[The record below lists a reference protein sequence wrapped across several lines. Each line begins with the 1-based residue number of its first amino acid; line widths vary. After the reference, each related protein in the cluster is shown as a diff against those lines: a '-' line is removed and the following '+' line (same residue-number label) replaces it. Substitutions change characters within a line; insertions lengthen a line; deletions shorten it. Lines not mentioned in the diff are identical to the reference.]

1 VPRDPRRAVHVQP
14 GCPALTLS
22 LCARVQIRLCNREIR
37 GEDNDNLSVV
47 RVDKELTS
55 LEGVLRRD
63 VGGLNAAFSE
73 AELIESV
80 KHAIEAMR
88 TFRLLHAVLVVGA
101 GGGRW
106 WC

>member
-1 VPRDPRRAVHVQP
+1 MQP

-88 TFRLLHAVLVVGA
+88 TSRVLRVA
-101 GGGRW
+101 
-106 WC
+106 CCI

>member
-1 VPRDPRRAVHVQP
+1 M
-14 GCPALTLS
+14 
-22 LCARVQIRLCNREIR
+22 QIRLCNREIR

-88 TFRLLHAVLVVGA
+88 TSRVLRVA
-101 GGGRW
+101 
-106 WC
+106 CCI